1 MQGRNLRLQN
11 PSLLLLPHS
20 CRQTHNHS
28 LHLNTIAFNSNS
40 EITKYVTN
48 ATKYWNNF
56 YKRHQNKFF
65 KDRHYL
71 RKDWSYYLSNDN
83 SHSNQ
88 QKVVLEIGCG
98 AGNTIFP
105 LVAAFPN
112 LFVHACDFSPHAIAL
127 VKAHED
133 FRADRVNAFVADV
146 TVDDLDETVLRDSV
160 DVVTLIFTLSAVCPS
175 KMPFVLQNIRKVLKP
190 NGHVL
195 LRDYAIGD
203 FAQVKLLEKNQLI
216 SENFYVRGDGT
227 CAFYFSKD
235 FLSTLFE
242 MNGFSI
248 MELSVYS
255 REIEN
260 RSRKIVMDRRWIRGV
275 FCKPHNLQPTL
286 VPKPDDSLFPGS
298 KSG

>member
-1 MQGRNLRLQN
+1 MRGWNLRLQY
-11 PSLLLLPHS
+11 PSLLLLPYS
-20 CRQTHNHS
+20 CPQAHNHS
-28 LHLNTIAFNSNS
+28 LHLNTIAFNTNNNIT
-40 EITKYVTN
+40 ITKYVTN

-56 YKRHQNKFF
+56 YKLHQNKFF

-71 RKDWSYYLSNDN
+71 QKDWIHYFSND
-83 SHSNQ
+83 NQ

-127 VKAHED
+127 VKGHGD
-133 FRADRVNAFVADV
+133 FKDDRVNAFVTDV

-203 FAQVKLLEKNQLI
+203 FSQVKLIEKNQLI
-216 SENFYVRGDGT
+216 SENFSVRGDGT

-248 MELSVYS
+248 TELSVYS

-286 VPKPDDSLFPGS
+286 DPKPDDSLFAGS

>member
-160 DVVTLIFTLSAVCPS
+160 DVVTL
-175 KMPFVLQNIRKVLKP
+175 P